1 LGYHIIIRI
10 LGHMS
15 KMIQLKQDN
24 LVDYFTEGKLLVMFS
39 KEGCG
44 MCDRLKKE
52 LPNTP
57 GEDPIVVVNAIK
69 HLTSIKYYPKTI
81 QFYPTLAL
89 YEKGEY
95 KKDLTVEQV
104 IYNQIY

>member
-1 LGYHIIIRI
+1 LGYHIIVRI

-15 KMIQLKQDN
+15 KMIELKQDN

-44 MCDRLKKE
+44 MCDRLKKQ

-81 QFYPTLAL
+81 PFYPTLAL

-95 KKDLTVEQV
+95 KRDLTVEQV